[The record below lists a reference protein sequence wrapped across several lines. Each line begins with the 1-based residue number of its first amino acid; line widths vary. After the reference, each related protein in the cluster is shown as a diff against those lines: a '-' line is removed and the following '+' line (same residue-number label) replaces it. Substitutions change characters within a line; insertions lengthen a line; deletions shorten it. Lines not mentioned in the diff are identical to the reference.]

1 MHLRRTRRTLTGAVV
16 ATGLALSMVACSSD
30 DDSDSDSSSAAG
42 ASDNSS
48 DSSSTSEDAFPTTV
62 STKFGDVEIK
72 EEPKKVVALG
82 WGDAETAMALGVQP
96 VAQSDWLNL
105 GDEGLGP
112 WVDKGYD
119 KAPEKIST
127 SEPEYEKI
135 AELEPDII
143 LDTKAKGDQERYD
156 KLSEIAPTV
165 GVPDEAAD
173 SFLTGPDDQVKM
185 IAQALGKTDEGDKIV
200 QDRQDRADK
209 IKSDHPEWEG
219 KTLSAVGASKTWG
232 VFLPGS
238 VRVDPLMQLGFKLN
252 DKIAAAEPGAN
263 GFSVSL
269 TDETLGDAD
278 ADLVLAY
285 PISKTED
292 DIKNSG
298 AWNRLPAVENGHA
311 EILPKEVAQAFSMGT
326 PQAYDFAMDKM
337 VPIIEEHVAE

>member
-1 MHLRRTRRTLTGAVV
+1 MRLRRTRRTLTGAVV
-16 ATGLALSMVACSSD
+16 ATGLALSLVACSSD
-30 DDSDSDSSSAAG
+30 DDSDSSSSASA
-42 ASDNSS
+42 S
-48 DSSSTSEDAFPTTV
+48 DSSAASEDSFPTTV
-62 STKFGDVEIK
+62 STKFGNVEIK
-72 EEPKKVVALG
+72 EQPKKVVALG

-96 VAQSDWLNL
+96 IAESDWLNV
-105 GDEGLGP
+105 GGEGLGP

-135 AELEPDII
+135 ASLDPDII
-143 LDTKAKGDQERYD
+143 LDTKSKGDQERYD
-156 KLSEIAPTV
+156 KLSAIAPTV
-165 GVPDEAAD
+165 GLPDDAAS

-185 IAQALGKTDEGDKIV
+185 IAQALGKTDEGDKILK
-200 QDRQDRADK
+200 DRQDRADK
-209 IKSDHPEWEG
+209 IKADHPDWEG
-219 KTLSAVGASKTWG
+219 KTLSAIGASKTWG

-252 DKIAAAEPGAN
+252 DKISSEKPGAN

-269 TDETLGDAD
+269 TDETLADAD

-292 DIKNSG
+292 DIKNSE
-298 AWNRLPAVENGHA
+298 AWNRLPAVKDGHA
-311 EILPKEVAQAFSMGT
+311 EILPKDVAQAFSMGT

-337 VPIIEEHVAE
+337 VPIIEEHVAK